1 MHKDIQHRVLF
12 PSLLSKPLHVAFD
25 EPLTS
30 SDSGSIL
37 LKSVDDS
44 LGLTESLLAGVS
56 DSRQSGKVQHSQL
69 DLLRQR
75 VFGIAS
81 GYADA
86 NDVARLGDDPLHKLL
101 LARDPVTGASLASQ
115 PTISRFENGL
125 RVADHYRLGVS
136 LAETVMGWHRKRLR
150 RQKVR
155 RITIDLDPTD
165 DETHGAQQ
173 QALFNGHYGHWCYLP
188 LLGFLTF
195 NNEPDQYLFAALL
208 RSGTAKASQG
218 AIPLLRRTIARL
230 RASFPQAR
238 IRVRLDGG
246 FAGPQILEFL
256 EEEKVEYIVGMA
268 KNKVLVRR
276 VKRLMGTVRRLSR
289 EQGQTMALF
298 RDTLYAARSWRKT
311 KRRIICKAEVTRL
324 EGREPKNNPRF
335 VVTNLGYKPETVY
348 KIYKMRGDSENRI
361 KELKVDLEIDRTSCT
376 SFWANQLRVTLTA
389 AAYVLFQALRS
400 RLAKG
405 SLAGKQV
412 GTLRLMLFKIAGRV
426 ERSVRR
432 VVIHLAQNHPWRR
445 EWTVASRAW
454 GAVKT

>member
-1 MHKDIQHRVLF
+1 MTKDIQHRVIF

-37 LKSVDDS
+37 LKSVDES
-44 LGLTESLLAGVS
+44 MRLTESLLTGVS

-75 VFGIAS
+75 IFGIAL

-125 RVADHYRLGVS
+125 RVADHYRLGKS
-136 LAETVMGWHRKRLR
+136 LAETVIDWHRNRLR
-150 RQKVR
+150 RQKVQ

-165 DETHGAQQ
+165 DATHGAQQ
-173 QALFNGHYGHWCYLP
+173 KALFNGHYGHWCYLP

-195 NNEPDQYLFAALL
+195 NNEPDQYLFAAIL
-208 RSGTAKASQG
+208 RSGTARASEG

-230 RASFPQAR
+230 RTCFPKAR

-246 FAGPQILEFL
+246 FSGPGILEYL
-256 EEEKVEYIVGMA
+256 EEENVEYIVGIA
-268 KNKVLVRR
+268 KNVVLERR
-276 VKRLMGTVRRLSR
+276 VKRLMGTARRLSR
-289 EQGQTMALF
+289 EQDETVALF
-298 RDTLYAARSWRKT
+298 RDTLYAARSWRKI
-311 KRRIICKAEVTRL
+311 KRRIVCKAEVTRL
-324 EGREPKNNPRF
+324 DGRKPKNNPRF
-335 VVTNLGYKPETVY
+335 VVTNLRYKPETVY
-348 KIYKMRGDSENRI
+348 KIYRMRGDSENRI
-361 KELKVDLEIDRTSCT
+361 KELKVDLELDRTSCT

-389 AAYVLFQALRS
+389 AAYVLFQAFRS
-400 RLAKG
+400 RLTKG

-412 GTLRLMLFKIAGRV
+412 GTLRLMLFKVAGRV

-445 EWTVASRAW
+445 EWNVAARAW
-454 GAVKT
+454 GAVET

>member
-1 MHKDIQHRVLF
+1 MSKDIEQRVIF
-12 PSLLSKPLHVAFD
+12 PSLLSKPVHVAFD

-30 SDSGSIL
+30 SDCGSLL
-37 LKSVDDS
+37 LKSVDES
-44 LGLTESLLAGVS
+44 MGLTERMLAGVS
-56 DSRQSGKVQHSQL
+56 DSRQYGKVTHSQA

-75 VFGIAS
+75 IFGIAS
-81 GYADA
+81 GYPDA
-86 NDVARLGDDPLHKLL
+86 NDVARLGDDPVHKLL

-115 PTISRFENGL
+115 PTISRFENSL
-125 RVADHYRLGVS
+125 RVVDHYRLGVS
-136 LAETVMGWHRKRLR
+136 LAETVIGWHRSRLQ
-150 RQKVR
+150 RQKVK

-173 QALFNGHYGHWCYLP
+173 KALFNGHYGHWCYLP

-195 NNEPDQYLFAALL
+195 NNEPDQYLFAAIL
-208 RSGTAKASQG
+208 RSGTAKASEG
-218 AIPLLRRTIARL
+218 AISLLKRTIARL
-230 RASFPQAR
+230 RASFPQAK

-246 FAGPQILEFL
+246 FSGPGILEFL
-256 EEEKVEYIVGMA
+256 EEENVEYIVGIA
-268 KNKVLVRR
+268 KNKVLERR
-276 VKRLMGTVRRLSR
+276 LKRLMGTARRLSR
-289 EQGQTMALF
+289 EQGKTVALF
-298 RDTLYAARSWRKT
+298 RDTHYAARSWRKN

-335 VVTNLGYKPETVY
+335 VVTNLGYTPKNVY

-389 AAYVLFQALRS
+389 AAYVLFQTLRS
-400 RLAKG
+400 RLAK
-405 SLAGKQV
+405 SRLAGKQV

-432 VVIHLAQNHPWRR
+432 IVIHLAQNHPWRH
-445 EWTVASRAW
+445 EWTVAACAW
-454 GAVKT
+454 GAVET